1 MKTTVRMTA
10 SSVVGLLGFGVLLF
24 APAGTLNYWQAWVFI
39 AVFTTVS
46 TIPTVYLSRRN
57 PAALQRRMH
66 AGPRAEARTAQKIII
81 TASFLDMFVMMAFSA
96 LDHRFGWSSVPLWV
110 SLLGDVAVAVG
121 LGLAMLVVVQ
131 NGYAAATVTVEAG
144 QPVVSTGVYRLV
156 RHPMYVGDV
165 IMMAGMPLAL
175 GSYWG
180 LLFVAPGVGV
190 LVWRILDE
198 EKLLNQE
205 LPGYREYARH
215 VRYRLV
221 PKLW

>member
-1 MKTTVRMTA
+1 MNTTVRMTA
-10 SSVVGLLGFGVLLF
+10 SSVVGLLGFCVLLF

-46 TIPTVYLSRRN
+46 TVPTVYLSRRN

-66 AGPRAEARTAQKIII
+66 AGPRAEDRTAQKIII
-81 TASFLDMFVMMAFSA
+81 TASFLDMFVIMAFSA
-96 LDHRFGWSSVPLWV
+96 LDHRFGWSSVPSWV

-131 NGYAAATVTVEAG
+131 NAYAAATVTVEAG
-144 QPVVSTGVYRLV
+144 QPVVSTGVYRFV

-180 LLFVAPGVGV
+180 LLFVVPGVGV

-198 EKLLNQE
+198 EKLLDE
-205 LPGYREYARH
+205 DLPGYREYARH

>member
-1 MKTTVRMTA
+1 MKTAVRMTA
-10 SSVVGLLGFGVLLF
+10 SSVVGLLGFCVLLF

-46 TIPTVYLSRRN
+46 TVPTVYLSRRN

-66 AGPRAEARTAQKIII
+66 AGPRAEARTVQKIII

-96 LDHRFGWSSVPLWV
+96 LDHRFGWSSVPSWV

-180 LLFVAPGVGV
+180 LLFVVPGVGV

-198 EKLLNQE
+198 EKMLNE
-205 LPGYREYARH
+205 DLPGYREYARH